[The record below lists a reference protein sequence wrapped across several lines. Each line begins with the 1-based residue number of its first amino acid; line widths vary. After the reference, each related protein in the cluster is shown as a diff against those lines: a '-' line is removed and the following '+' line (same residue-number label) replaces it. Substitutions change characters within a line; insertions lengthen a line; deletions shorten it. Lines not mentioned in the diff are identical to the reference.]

1 VSGYQN
7 YYLWR
12 PGNGTGEVVIAI
24 DIPEEYLKPWFDRV
38 ETRATVECDYC
49 MPDRMRMTITVCRGL
64 KVPIGE
70 FWPKVKCWTCDRP
83 AFMRPP
89 PVPARSADAS
99 P

>member
-1 VSGYQN
+1 MRRQLTPQRSDVGMLASVALAKLALHLLLSGRYG
-7 YYLWR
+7 YW
-12 PGNGTGEVVIAI
+12 I
-24 DIPEEYLKPWFDRV
+24 DELYFL
-38 ETRATVECDYC
+38 
-49 MPDRMRMTITVCRGL
+49 MRMTITVCRGL